1 MEWID
6 AALTV
11 RRELVD
17 AVCNPAGT
25 ITGDDLD
32 AGQLLIAQRPIELL
46 KDGFPVAIRDPDDRV
61 GVMIDNHGDVLM
73 PLAVACLVNSY
84 AARSCRLLEM
94 QFPTVCQSMR
104 MKLATALLG
113 MYSASHATVR
123 SKSLVKLL
131 PG

>member
-6 AALTV
+6 ATLTV

-61 GVMIDNHGDVLM
+61 GVVIDNHGDVLM

-84 AARSCRLLEM
+84 ADKAVE
-94 QFPTVCQSMR
+94 
-104 MKLATALLG
+104 
-113 MYSASHATVR
+113 AS
-123 SKSLVKLL
+123 
-131 PG
+131 